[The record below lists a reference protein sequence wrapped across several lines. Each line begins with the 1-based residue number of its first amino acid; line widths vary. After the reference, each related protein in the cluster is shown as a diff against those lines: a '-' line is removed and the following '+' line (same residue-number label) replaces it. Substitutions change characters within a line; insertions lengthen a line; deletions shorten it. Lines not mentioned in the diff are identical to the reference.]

1 MLHAVRSDERP
12 NFDKNLRELQL
23 THHVLEERTY
33 ILKLAYAPKKD
44 FRNDKLFHILR
55 SLT

>member
-23 THHVLEERTY
+23 AHQVLEKRACIFETG
-33 ILKLAYAPKKD
+33 LCP
-44 FRNDKLFHILR
+44 
-55 SLT
+55 